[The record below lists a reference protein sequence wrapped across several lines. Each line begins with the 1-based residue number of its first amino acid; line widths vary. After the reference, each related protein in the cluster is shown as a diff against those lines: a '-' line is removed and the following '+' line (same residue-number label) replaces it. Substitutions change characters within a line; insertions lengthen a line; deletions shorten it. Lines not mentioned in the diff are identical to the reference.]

1 MKTVQMTIDNT
12 LLGSVDGVVTELGTT
27 RSAFIREALEAA
39 LRKHRTRKL
48 EAQHIAGY
56 VKYPQTGDE
65 FPVADADSP
74 WPEW

>member
-1 MKTVQMTIDNT
+1 MTIDNT

-27 RSAFIREALEAA
+27 RSSFIREALEAA

-56 VKYPQTGDE
+56 LKYPQTDDE
-65 FPVADADSP
+65 FPVADANSP